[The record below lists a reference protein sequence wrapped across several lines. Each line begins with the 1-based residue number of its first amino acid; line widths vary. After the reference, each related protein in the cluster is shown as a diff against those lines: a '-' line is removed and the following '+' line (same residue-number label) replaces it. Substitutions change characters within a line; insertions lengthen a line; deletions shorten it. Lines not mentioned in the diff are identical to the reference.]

1 MRARVNKSRRG
12 WAGRV
17 FRARQGHIRFQR
29 RKQLPM
35 VGIREGGGGV
45 RLEVVEQTVGL
56 LARDRVRVRVRVGLG

>member
-1 MRARVNKSRRG
+1 M
-12 WAGRV
+12 

-56 LARDRVRVRVRVGLG
+56 LARGRVRVRVRVGLG